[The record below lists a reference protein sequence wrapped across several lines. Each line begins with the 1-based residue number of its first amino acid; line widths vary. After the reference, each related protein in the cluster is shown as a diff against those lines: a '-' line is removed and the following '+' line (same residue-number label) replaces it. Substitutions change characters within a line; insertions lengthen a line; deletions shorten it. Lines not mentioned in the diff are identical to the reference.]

1 MKKKINKKKIVIV
14 VLWIFLII
22 GLGIYILLNPLKEE
36 KKDKKP
42 EKVEKKEPV
51 VENYKLSWI
60 GAGDALIHDGVFIDA
75 RTGTLDSN
83 GYPAYDFT
91 KSYMVAIRIQEA
103 PLYHTH
109 FQKYRFHILLLY
121 QVP

>member
-42 EKVEKKEPV
+42 EKVEK
-51 VENYKLSWI
+51 
-60 GAGDALIHDGVFIDA
+60 
-75 RTGTLDSN
+75 
-83 GYPAYDFT
+83 
-91 KSYMVAIRIQEA
+91 
-103 PLYHTH
+103 
-109 FQKYRFHILLLY
+109 
-121 QVP
+121 